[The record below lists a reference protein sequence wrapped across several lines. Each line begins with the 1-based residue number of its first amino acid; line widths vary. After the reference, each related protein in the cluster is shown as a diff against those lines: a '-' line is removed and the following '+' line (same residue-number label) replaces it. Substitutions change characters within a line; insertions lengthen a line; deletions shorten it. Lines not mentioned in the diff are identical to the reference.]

1 MATKTQPSAIEGLDN
16 LELGGAPQEPRG
28 RRIARSAWAATWP
41 KLLAVA
47 IVLVL
52 WQLVV
57 ATGWKSYVLKGPTV
71 VLPTLW
77 HLMHHQLLWQAV
89 GITLRRAAE
98 GYGLAL
104 VIGTVLGAFVARI
117 PPLRAGV
124 GSIITGLQVMP
135 SIVWFPF
142 AIILFGITTQAILF
156 VIVMAGAPSVANA
169 VIAGVDY
176 TPPLLVKAARMMGL
190 RRLSLQ
196 RHLYLPA
203 SLPTFVAGLKQA
215 WAFTFHALVAGELI
229 VIIAN
234 KPSLGVL
241 LSSDQD
247 QADMTSVVAIM
258 IVFLII
264 GIAVDGLFGVANK
277 AIRRRWGL
285 EQALLQ
291 KSCSVGV
298 FAREPDC
305 GRVT

>member
-1 MATKTQPSAIEGLDN
+1 
-16 LELGGAPQEPRG
+16 
-28 RRIARSAWAATWP
+28 
-41 KLLAVA
+41 
-47 IVLVL
+47 
-52 WQLVV
+52 
-57 ATGWKSYVLKGPTV
+57 
-71 VLPTLW
+71 
-77 HLMHHQLLWQAV
+77 
-89 GITLRRAAE
+89 
-98 GYGLAL
+98 
-104 VIGTVLGAFVARI
+104 
-117 PPLRAGV
+117 
-124 GSIITGLQVMP
+124 
-135 SIVWFPF
+135 
-142 AIILFGITTQAILF
+142 
-156 VIVMAGAPSVANA
+156 
-169 VIAGVDY
+169 
-176 TPPLLVKAARMMGL
+176 MMGL

-285 EQALLQ
+285 EQVLLQ
-291 KSCSVGV
+291 NSCSLGV